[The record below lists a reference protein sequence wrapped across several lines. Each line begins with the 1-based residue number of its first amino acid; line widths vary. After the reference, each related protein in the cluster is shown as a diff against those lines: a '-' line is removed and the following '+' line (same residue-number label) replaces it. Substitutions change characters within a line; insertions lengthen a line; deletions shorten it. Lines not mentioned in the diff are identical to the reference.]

1 MTSHMSCACSG
12 AVRVSGQMSVD
23 AMVSRAALHVTG
35 TLHSSSAVKGRV
47 DLDRGRVLS
56 VELDVPEEKME
67 LFDIRSVEPSGAA
80 LTFNVECCVQD
91 CDRTTLSGDHYF
103 CVFMSIIK

>member
-1 MTSHMSCACSG
+1 M
-12 AVRVSGQMSVD
+12 SGQMSVD

-56 VELDVPEEKME
+56 MELDVPEEKME
-67 LFDIRSVEPSGAA
+67 IFDIRSVYNSVQSVCTNCQHQLPIK
-80 LTFNVECCVQD
+80 NV
-91 CDRTTLSGDHYF
+91 T
-103 CVFMSIIK
+103 

>member
-1 MTSHMSCACSG
+1 
-12 AVRVSGQMSVD
+12 MSVD

-67 LFDIRSVEPSGAA
+67 LFDIRSVESSVSVKHWV
-80 LTFNVECCVQD
+80 FI
-91 CDRTTLSGDHYF
+91 CDKMISRG
-103 CVFMSIIK
+103 

>member
-1 MTSHMSCACSG
+1 
-12 AVRVSGQMSVD
+12 MSVD

-56 VELDVPEEKME
+56 MELDVPEEKME
-67 LFDIRSVEPSGAA
+67 IFDIRSVECFLWGF
-80 LTFNVECCVQD
+80 FNLLKNRQGNGK
-91 CDRTTLSGDHYF
+91 LY
-103 CVFMSIIK
+103 IIREDFHRP